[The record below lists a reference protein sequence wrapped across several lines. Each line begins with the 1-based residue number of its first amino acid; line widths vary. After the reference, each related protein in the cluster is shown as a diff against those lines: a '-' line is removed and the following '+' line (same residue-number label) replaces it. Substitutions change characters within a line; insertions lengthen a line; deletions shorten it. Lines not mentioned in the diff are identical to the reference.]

1 MRSFLLCLLAFALMP
16 SCSRAQAPVFSVTPT
31 ESSIRFSVKSSVAI
45 VGKFDKWQA
54 TLKFGSPEVTSGA
67 LSIDIEAATVDTG
80 SGMKNKKLKGE
91 DFFYVEQYPKITFH
105 STKVVQTSPTTFD
118 VDGDFSIRGVARQE
132 KLKLTIPAK
141 QAGEDEIQG
150 VLVFNRKEYGMNKG
164 IPFVRIED
172 HVQVRI
178 NLRVQQISGPRLV
191 YQNSV
196 VR

>member
-1 MRSFLLCLLAFALMP
+1 MSTG
-16 SCSRAQAPVFSVTPT
+16 SRAQAPVFSVTPT

-45 VGKFDKWQA
+45 VGKFDTWRA
-54 TLKFGSPEVTSGA
+54 TLRFGSPKVTSGV
-67 LSIDIEAATVDTG
+67 LSIDIDAATVDTG
-80 SGMKNKKLKGE
+80 SGMKNKKLKGK
-91 DFFYVEQYPKITFH
+91 DFFYVEQYPKISFR

-118 VDGDFSIRGVARQE
+118 VDGDFSIRGVTRQE

-172 HVQVRI
+172 HVEVKI
-178 NLRVQQISGPRLV
+178 NLRVRQLSGPRLV
-191 YQNSV
+191 YQNSGGK
-196 VR
+196 